1 MKKYICIIAVLFL
14 AGCSAGQQRD
24 AKLNSVTGLKT
35 QHNGQREFLK
45 EYTTKINTNKASMDK
60 IKICVLRNVS
70 NRDVILS
77 DASKSFVGA
86 YTGNYYN
93 IGSKTVVNGG
103 GVIESVGDAGA
114 IIVQGNTSYSFD
126 SGIVQIKRVVRFTL
140 DAIPR
145 SEQIDLTFS
154 NIQQAQ
160 TETGAFPNTGFFDI
174 GTWEG
179 AGPYQAIMSLD
190 NIVSSISEC
199 IK

>member
-1 MKKYICIIAVLFL
+1 MKKCICFMAALLL
-14 AGCSAGQQRD
+14 AGCSAGQQRE
-24 AKLNSVTGLKT
+24 ARQNNIPSLKT
-35 QHNGQREFLK
+35 QYNGQREYLK
-45 EYTTKINTNKASMDK
+45 EYSAKIKTNKTPLEK
-60 IKICVLRNVS
+60 VKICVLRNVS

-103 GVIESVGDAGA
+103 GVVESVGDAGA

>member
-1 MKKYICIIAVLFL
+1 MKKCICFMAALLL
-14 AGCSAGQQRD
+14 AGCSAGQQRE
-24 AKLNSVTGLKT
+24 ARLNNIPSLKT
-35 QHNGQREFLK
+35 QYNGQREYLK
-45 EYTTKINTNKASMDK
+45 EYSAKIKTNKTPLEK
-60 IKICVLRNVS
+60 VKICVLRNVS

-103 GVIESVGDAGA
+103 GVVESVGDAGA

>member
-1 MKKYICIIAVLFL
+1 MKKCICFMAALLL
-14 AGCSAGQQRD
+14 AGCSAGQQRE
-24 AKLNSVTGLKT
+24 ARLNNIPSLKT
-35 QHNGQREFLK
+35 QYNGQHEYLK
-45 EYTTKINTNKASMDK
+45 EYSAKIKTNKTPLEK
-60 IKICVLRNVS
+60 VKICVLRNVS

-103 GVIESVGDAGA
+103 GVVESVGDAGA

>member
-1 MKKYICIIAVLFL
+1 MKKCICFMAALLL
-14 AGCSAGQQRD
+14 AGCSAGQQRE
-24 AKLNSVTGLKT
+24 ARLNNIPSLKT
-35 QHNGQREFLK
+35 QYNGQREYLK
-45 EYTTKINTNKASMDK
+45 EYSAKIKTNKTPLEK
-60 IKICVLRNVS
+60 VKICVLRNVS

-103 GVIESVGDAGA
+103 GVVESVGDAGA

-160 TETGAFPNTGFFDI
+160 TETGAFPNAGFFDI

>member
-1 MKKYICIIAVLFL
+1 MKKCICFMTVLLL
-14 AGCSAGQQRD
+14 AGCSTGQQRD
-24 AKLNSVTGLKT
+24 ARLNNITGLKT
-35 QHNGQREFLK
+35 QHNGQNEYLK
-45 EYTTKINTNKASMDK
+45 EYSTKIKADK
-60 IKICVLRNVS
+60 TSIDKVKICVLRNVS
-70 NRDVILS
+70 NRDVVLS

-93 IGSKTVVNGG
+93 IGSKTVINGG
-103 GVIESVGDAGA
+103 GVVETVDDAGA

-140 DAIPR
+140 DAIPQ
-145 SEQIDLTFS
+145 SEQVDLTFS

-160 TETGAFPNTGFFDI
+160 TETGALANTGFFEI

-190 NIVSSISEC
+190 NIVSSISKC

>member
-1 MKKYICIIAVLFL
+1 MAALLL
-14 AGCSAGQQRD
+14 AGCSAGQQRE
-24 AKLNSVTGLKT
+24 ARLNNIPSLKT
-35 QHNGQREFLK
+35 QYNGQREYLK
-45 EYTTKINTNKASMDK
+45 EYSAKIKTNKTPLEK
-60 IKICVLRNVS
+60 VKICVLRNVS

-103 GVIESVGDAGA
+103 GVVESVGDAGA